1 MNATVHID
9 ELNPEIRARVLKQI
23 SGTEGVTTAL
33 ATVEPKHSAQ
43 LAKLEQ
49 ARQMLAEC
57 RTLPEVKKIRDIA
70 KAAKVYAKAA
80 HLGQEAQN
88 YAAEISLLAERK
100 AGDIFA
106 ELERAKPKA
115 TGGRVRKS
123 EAKSEYA
130 TAIEESNTSEREAQ
144 RWQETAKIPEETFN
158 EYIQQSHDLKTEIS
172 RAGLSKVA
180 KKAANRKCP
189 SPVVPPEKP
198 QVSATDITS
207 RITVLL
213 SELSVLNTFTKQ
225 LKYADLDEPSKVEVQ
240 TLITQLRKV
249 SKDAAERADRLQAVA
264 S

>member
-1 MNATVHID
+1 MIESTAM
-9 ELNPEIRARVLKQI
+9 VLH
-23 SGTEGVTTAL
+23 
-33 ATVEPKHSAQ
+33 EPSSQ

-49 ARQMLAEC
+49 ARRALAEC
-57 RTLPEVKKIRDIA
+57 RTLSEVKKIRGIA
-70 KAAKVYAKAA
+70 EAAKVYAKAA
-80 HLGQEAQN
+80 HLGQEVQN
-88 YAAEISLLAERK
+88 YAAEIALLAERK
-100 AGDIFA
+100 AGDMFA

-130 TAIEESNTSEREAQ
+130 TALEESNTSERETQ
-144 RWQETAKIPEETFN
+144 RWQEIAKIPEETFN
-158 EYIQQSHDLKTEIS
+158 DYIQQSKDLKTEIG

-198 QVSATDITS
+198 QVSAANITS
-207 RITVLL
+207 RLTALL
-213 SELSVLNTFTKQ
+213 FELSVLNTFTKQ
-225 LKYADLDEPSKVEVQ
+225 LKYADLDEPSKAEVQ